1 MRMIYLKA
9 DKISYMHRSSLI
21 YRVNSGSM
29 TQVANQSTVF
39 SVEPVLERLALL
51 SMLGFN
57 LENEIAAFDW
67 RAHIGKNNALANG
80 DISTYKKLQFQLDMI
95 EKYRKH

>member
-1 MRMIYLKA
+1 
-9 DKISYMHRSSLI
+9 MHRSSLI
-21 YRVNSGSM
+21 YRVNAANM
-29 TQVANQSTVF
+29 TQGCKSEYSF

-51 SMLGFN
+51 SMLDSILKMKLLLSIGV
-57 LENEIAAFDW
+57 
-67 RAHIGKNNALANG
+67 HIGKNNALANG

>member
-1 MRMIYLKA
+1 
-9 DKISYMHRSSLI
+9 MHRSSLI